1 MMLEECIFCSDAT
14 ETVGDPT
21 ETALVVL
28 AANYGHDVQA
38 LKEEHPRLSEIPF
51 DSDRKLMSAVYTKE
65 DKYIMYTK
73 GALDSLLPR
82 LVKIDIDGEVR
93 DITEADIER
102 IKLVNEKF
110 AEDGM
115 RVLSF
120 GYRYMKSKDI
130 TLFDEE
136 KYVFLGLVGMIDPP
150 REESIQAVA
159 ECRRAGIKPIMI
171 TGDHKIT
178 ARTIARQIGIFEEGD
193 LVLEGVDVEKLSQEE
208 LIEMVPKV
216 SVYARVSPEHK
227 IRIVSA

>member
-1 MMLEECIFCSDAT
+1 MTVKKLYLDAKVLQETALQTENASHSMMLEECIFCSDAT

-38 LKEEHPRLSEIPF
+38 LKEQHPRLSEIPF
-51 DSDRKLMSAVYTKE
+51 DSDRKLMSAVYAKD

-93 DITEADIER
+93 DITEEDIER

-115 RVLSF
+115 RVLTF
-120 GYRYMKSKDI
+120 AYRYLKAKDI

-136 KYVFLGLVGMIDPP
+136 K
-150 REESIQAVA
+150 
-159 ECRRAGIKPIMI
+159 
-171 TGDHKIT
+171 
-178 ARTIARQIGIFEEGD
+178 
-193 LVLEGVDVEKLSQEE
+193 
-208 LIEMVPKV
+208 
-216 SVYARVSPEHK
+216 
-227 IRIVSA
+227 